1 MDTIK
6 HAIATYLPRRRT
18 ALKALHIVMVPLFVW
33 FTLVQPQD
41 VRPIG
46 DWAFQ
51 LHSVFGLIFVTGA
64 LIWTGMYL
72 KSGLA
77 SRPGPKLRGWARWVH
92 PILHRVLIWGIF
104 IVAFGGFLLGL
115 TSSTLLWAGG
125 IVPIAPPLGLPEWN
139 HFVGQVHAAEFYLL
153 GGVVAFHAAF
163 HIWRHLR
170 LKDNALRIMA
180 PKALH
185 RFL

>member
-1 MDTIK
+1 M
-6 HAIATYLPRRRT
+6 
-18 ALKALHIVMVPLFVW
+18 
-33 FTLVQPQD
+33 
-41 VRPIG
+41 
-46 DWAFQ
+46 
-51 LHSVFGLIFVTGA
+51 
-64 LIWTGMYL
+64 
-72 KSGLA
+72 
-77 SRPGPKLRGWARWVH
+77 
-92 PILHRVLIWGIF
+92 
-104 IVAFGGFLLGL
+104 GL